1 MSKILT
7 DRDIDNAKEA
17 LYDLIQKQA
26 FIKLAYPTKLSS
38 GITSEYYFDIRKIT
52 LSLHGASIIDMIM
65 SHEIMKHKSILIS
78 DGDAPLNETL
88 AIGGLETGSLIIIGN
103 LMNSVFLSNKSCGG
117 ECMKGFYIR
126 KQRKDHGLKKLIEGD
141 LCDNDN
147 IVIVDDVI
155 TTGQSIKYIISRIS
169 EHIKSSPPKISKIIT
184 IIDRTE
190 EHGYYSHV
198 QTLCKDWGIEYIRLF
213 SSLQFINDNY
223 PRIQQQ
229 TI

>member
-26 FIKLAYPTKLSS
+26 FIKLSYPTKLSS
-38 GITSEYYFDIRKIT
+38 GIVSEYYFDIRKIT
-52 LSLHGASIIDMIM
+52 LSLYGASIIDMII
-65 SHEIMKHKSILIS
+65 SNEILKHKSILIS
-78 DGDAPLNETL
+78 DGEAPLNETL
-88 AIGGLETGSLIIIGN
+88 AIGGLETGSLIIVGN
-103 LMNSVFLSNKSCGG
+103 LMNSVFLNTKSCGG

-126 KQRKDHGLKKLIEGD
+126 KKQKDHGLKKIIEGD
-141 LCDNDN
+141 LCVTDN

-155 TTGQSIKYIISRIS
+155 TTGQSIRYIINRLA
-169 EHIKSSPPKISKIIT
+169 EHTKGIPKISKIIT

-190 EHGYYSHV
+190 EHGYYSQV
-198 QTLCKDWGIEYIRLF
+198 QALCKEWGIEYIRLF

-223 PRIQQQ
+223 PRIHNQSV
-229 TI
+229 